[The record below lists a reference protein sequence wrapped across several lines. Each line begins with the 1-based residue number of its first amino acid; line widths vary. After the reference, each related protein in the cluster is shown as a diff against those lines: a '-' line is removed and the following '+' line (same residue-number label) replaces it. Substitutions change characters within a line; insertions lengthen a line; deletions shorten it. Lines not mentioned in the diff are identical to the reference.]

1 MLVRVLFPGDTSSK
15 TVTEPGTHMGSNQL
29 LVENSSTHE
38 TKNHPTKNA
47 LSQKNMI
54 LHWYFRG
61 FFFLTFFHQ
70 FPLIFSVE
78 TPAVWVGV
86 WQLTRH

>member
-61 FFFLTFFHQ
+61 FFFDFF
-70 FPLIFSVE
+70 PSISINIFCGNTSCLGGSMA
-78 TPAVWVGV
+78 TN
-86 WQLTRH
+86 